1 MRHGPRLVVCRAL
14 VCVAIAITPLPSI
27 SARAQTST
35 SLPPLPQIAL
45 GELPGA
51 ARADVSR
58 ALENARARPTDPATV
73 GALARVLHA
82 WEQWDAAHEA
92 YARAQ
97 ALAPGEFEWH
107 YLDAILLQRV
117 VRHVEAAERLKAAV
131 ALSPEYA
138 PARVKLAESLFES
151 RDLKG
156 AARLSEELARQPA
169 TEPMGIFGLGRV
181 AAAEGRH
188 EAAIEHF
195 QRAIELF
202 SEWGSA
208 HYALALS
215 YRALGRR
222 EDASQ
227 ALQRHAQYGARWPAL
242 EDPVFAAVSDVRDDA
257 RAMVQRGVKLAE
269 RGDLDE
275 AIALHEKALA
285 TDASV
290 VQAHA
295 NLISLYGRQKNWAKA
310 EEHYRATVLAGIELE
325 RAHYDYAVMLGM
337 QGKVEEA
344 EAAYR
349 KALAINPLYAQ
360 AHNNLG
366 EILERQRKVDLALEA
381 YQHAVEVQPRFR
393 LARLNVGRMLLALG
407 KPEEALVEFEKIV
420 EPRDAESPRYLF
432 ALATAH
438 VRTGRKH
445 EGIKWATEAKSL
457 ALQYGQKELAGA
469 IERELQKLK

>member
-1 MRHGPRLVVCRAL
+1 MREAPQLVLCRAF
-14 VCVAIAITPLPSI
+14 VCVVIAVLASTPMP
-27 SARAQTST
+27 ARAQA

-45 GELPGA
+45 DELPGA

-58 ALENARARPTDPATV
+58 AFENARTRSTDPQAV

-82 WEQWDAAHEA
+82 WEQWDTAHEA

-151 RDLKG
+151 RDVKG
-156 AARLSEELARQPA
+156 ASRLFEELARQPA
-169 TEPMGIFGLGRV
+169 TEPMGIFGLGRI

-188 EAAIEHF
+188 DAAIAHF

-202 SEWGSA
+202 PEWGSA
-208 HYALALS
+208 YYALALS

-222 EDASQ
+222 QDATQ
-227 ALQRHAQYGARWPAL
+227 ALQRHAQYGTRWPAL
-242 EDPVFAAVSDVRDDA
+242 EDPVFATVADVRDDA

-269 RGDLDE
+269 RGELDE

-337 QGKVEEA
+337 QGRVEEA
-344 EAAYR
+344 GAAYR
-349 KALAINPLYAQ
+349 KALAINPLHAH

-366 EILERQRKVDLALEA
+366 EILERQRKLDGALEA
-381 YQHAVEVQPRFR
+381 YQHAVQAQPGFR

-407 KPEEALVEFEKIV
+407 RPDEALAQFEKIV
-420 EPRDAESPRYLF
+420 EPRDAEAPRYLF
-432 ALATAH
+432 ALATAY
-438 VRTGRKH
+438 VRSGRRE
-445 EGIKWATEAKSL
+445 EGIKWATDAKSL
-457 ALQYGQKELAGA
+457 ALQFGQNELAAA
-469 IERELQKLK
+469 IGRELEKLK